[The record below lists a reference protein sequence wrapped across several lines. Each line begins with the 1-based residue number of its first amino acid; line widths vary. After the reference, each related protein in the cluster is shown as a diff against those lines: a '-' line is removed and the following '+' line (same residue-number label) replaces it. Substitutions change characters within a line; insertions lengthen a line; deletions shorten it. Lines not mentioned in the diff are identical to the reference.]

1 MTTAYV
7 ESSAAAKLVLREP
20 DSDTLR
26 LSLRSHDH
34 LVSSDLTRLEVTR
47 AAWRAAGDTGLAQA
61 RAALL
66 PIDTIPIERAIV
78 DGAVRL
84 GPPRLRSLDAIHV
97 ATALDLADDELTFYS
112 YDQRTLEA
120 ARAAGLTVASPTP

>member
-1 MTTAYV
+1 VTTAYV

-47 AAWRAAGDTGLAQA
+47 AAWRAAGDTGLAQE

-66 PIDTIPIERAIV
+66 PIDTIPIERADTVGIPAYPSS
-78 DGAVRL
+78 GGGRPSAVMKCL
-84 GPPRLRSLDAIHV
+84 CTP
-97 ATALDLADDELTFYS
+97 
-112 YDQRTLEA
+112 
-120 ARAAGLTVASPTP
+120 SPSSRWLCLCL